1 MPSENLTVRKK
12 PRGQSSHRQQEPGP
26 EDAGTLGTEARLIE
40 LLDQLSHPP
49 LILILDGVQDPHN
62 LGACLRSA
70 DAAGA
75 DAVVIP
81 RDRAVGMTETVRT
94 VACGAAESIP
104 VFEVVNLARAMRGL
118 KDRGLWLVG
127 TADQA
132 KQRLWDIDL
141 QGPLGIVLGAE
152 GKGIRRLTAKHCDFL
167 VHIPMLGSVEC
178 LNVSVAAGVCLFEAV
193 RQRNRK

>member
-1 MPSENLTVRKK
+1 MPMRKK
-12 PRGQSSHRQQEPGP
+12 PRGQASHRRPGPGP
-26 EDAGTLGTEARLIE
+26 EDTGSPGTEAQLTE
-40 LLDQLSHPP
+40 LLGRLAHPP

-81 RDRAVGMTETVRT
+81 RDRAVGITETVRA

-104 VFEVVNLARAMRGL
+104 VFEVVNLARTMRNL
-118 KDRGLWLVG
+118 KERGLWLVG

-132 KQRLWDIDL
+132 TQPLWEIDL
-141 QGPLGIVLGAE
+141 KGPLGMVLGAE